1 MSKEKLAKIK
11 NKVEKNYKVSKQVAR
26 LFKDNSDAKDLS
38 CWIDY
43 KSINYLIKQ
52 AERSIDYDNKLIS
65 IEDNKQ
71 YVSELLEQNKRYREE
86 LDVIGEVINSVDDA
100 DEINDRILKSM
111 EEDE

>member
-1 MSKEKLAKIK
+1 MREIK
-11 NKVEKNYKVSKQVAR
+11 NRQE
-26 LFKDNSDAKDLS
+26 
-38 CWIDY
+38 
-43 KSINYLIKQ
+43 SIRGIESRAVRTGLLTNPPRQLVTIPDDDFEWLIEQ
-52 AERSIDYDNKLIS
+52 AERAIDYDNKLIS